1 MGDNYEY
8 DEQIFGTHFS
18 DADRLGGW
26 GKSDNRDVG
35 EFQGRF
41 NRYETNEE
49 KIMKKIQLDISTLN
63 IKLQSTDFNT
73 IERLIKS
80 DPRIKFKNSLAFLLG
95 YIVVSKNKRIND
107 TDVDEMYKL
116 CDQFVK
122 KLTPNDRVKY
132 VSFISIRKADI
143 IRYASFISKYV

>member
-1 MGDNYEY
+1 MGDDYEY
-8 DEQIFGTHFS
+8 DDQIFGTHFN
-18 DADRLGGW
+18 DTDRLGGW
-26 GKSDNRDVG
+26 GQTDNRDVG

-49 KIMKKIQLDISTLN
+49 KIMKKIQSDIATLK

-95 YIVVSKNKRIND
+95 YIVVSKNKLIKD
-107 TDVDEMYKL
+107 ADVDEMYKL

-122 KLTPNDRVKY
+122 KLTSNDRAKY

-143 IRYASFISKYV
+143 IRYAYFINKYI